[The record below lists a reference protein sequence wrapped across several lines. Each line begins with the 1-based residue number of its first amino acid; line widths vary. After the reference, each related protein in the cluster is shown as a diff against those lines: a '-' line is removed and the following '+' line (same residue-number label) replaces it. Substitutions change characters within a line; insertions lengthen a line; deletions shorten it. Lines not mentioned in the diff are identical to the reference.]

1 MRNWLYFI
9 VGILASVVAW
19 SFSQILL
26 VDFKPI
32 WDNLD
37 WTFFAQVPYLIKFF
51 ILTIFLAVSMVMAE
65 VFFSHPT
72 RLKQGWKVLK
82 WPLIIA
88 IIASILGASLS
99 GIMSFV
105 FKLTGLP
112 AWTIRLIDWL
122 IIGLVIG
129 FAEGIT
135 WFLRTL
141 SKLVL
146 SQTTRGVKNDINKVI
161 NHFVKSILFSLVVS
175 FIVFAFSER
184 IIKQDIL
191 SFILLGS
198 LLGFLLSFTES
209 PNTQF
214 ALKAGYGFERIAGG
228 NTTINNINSKTDK
241 DHGLKFVY
249 VPSKNKSMTI
259 EEGLSIE
266 LPKTGNII
274 IGSDIEQADIIV
286 SDLPHKIAT
295 IETDGRKA
303 TIKNCSNNILK
314 KLPSEIVIKPREAVN
329 NTTPNPYAA
338 AFNNTSNQPENHP
351 PNLDKDSDL
360 DKDSESIDD
369 SNETELYHNTII
381 TLYTKNQDSRKYVRF
396 VFYDRFLDPEA

>member
-1 MRNWLYFI
+1 MRKWLYFI

-32 WDNLD
+32 WDSLN
-37 WTFFAQVPYLIKFF
+37 WTFFAQFPYLIKIF

-82 WPLIIA
+82 LPLIIA
-88 IIASILGASLS
+88 IIASFLGAILS
-99 GIMSFV
+99 GIISFV
-105 FKLTGLP
+105 FKQTGFP

-129 FAEGIT
+129 SAEGIT
-135 WFLRTL
+135 WLLRTL

-146 SQTTRGVKNDINKVI
+146 YKTTKEVENDITKVFS
-161 NHFVKSILFSLVVS
+161 HFVKSIFLSLLAS
-175 FIVFAFSER
+175 FIVFIVSER
-184 IIKQDIL
+184 IIKQDIW

-198 LLGFLLSFTES
+198 MLGFALSVIES

-214 ALKAGYGFERIAGG
+214 ALKAGYGFERIVGG
-228 NTTINNINSKTDK
+228 NTTRNNLNEKTYK
-241 DHGLKFVY
+241 ERGLKLVY
-249 VPSKNKSMTI
+249 VPLRNQPITI

-274 IGSDIEQADIIV
+274 IGSDIEEAHIIV
-286 SDLPHKIAT
+286 SDLPQKIAT
-295 IETDGRKA
+295 IEIKGRTA
-303 TIKNCSNNILK
+303 TIKNFSNNILK
-314 KLPSEIVIKPREAVN
+314 KLPYEIVIKPREAVN
-329 NTTPNPYAA
+329 NTTPNPYAT
-338 AFNNTSNQPENHP
+338 AFNNISNQPENNS
-351 PNLDKDSDL
+351 PNLDKDSD
-360 DKDSESIDD
+360 SIDY

-381 TLYTKNQDSRKYVRF
+381 TLYTKNQNSRKYVRF

>member
-32 WDNLD
+32 WDSLN

-122 IIGLVIG
+122 IIGVMIG
-129 FAEGIT
+129 SAEGMT
-135 WFLRTL
+135 WFLRTW

-146 SQTTRGVKNDINKVI
+146 SQTTRGVKNDINKVR
-161 NHFVKSILFSLVVS
+161 S
-175 FIVFAFSER
+175 
-184 IIKQDIL
+184 Q
-191 SFILLGS
+191 
-198 LLGFLLSFTES
+198 
-209 PNTQF
+209 
-214 ALKAGYGFERIAGG
+214 
-228 NTTINNINSKTDK
+228 
-241 DHGLKFVY
+241 
-249 VPSKNKSMTI
+249 
-259 EEGLSIE
+259 
-266 LPKTGNII
+266 
-274 IGSDIEQADIIV
+274 IGRAHV
-286 SDLPHKIAT
+286 
-295 IETDGRKA
+295 
-303 TIKNCSNNILK
+303 
-314 KLPSEIVIKPREAVN
+314 
-329 NTTPNPYAA
+329 
-338 AFNNTSNQPENHP
+338 
-351 PNLDKDSDL
+351 
-360 DKDSESIDD
+360 
-369 SNETELYHNTII
+369 
-381 TLYTKNQDSRKYVRF
+381 
-396 VFYDRFLDPEA
+396 

>member
-1 MRNWLYFI
+1 MC
-9 VGILASVVAW
+9 
-19 SFSQILL
+19 
-26 VDFKPI
+26 
-32 WDNLD
+32 
-37 WTFFAQVPYLIKFF
+37 
-51 ILTIFLAVSMVMAE
+51 
-65 VFFSHPT
+65 
-72 RLKQGWKVLK
+72 
-82 WPLIIA
+82 
-88 IIASILGASLS
+88 
-99 GIMSFV
+99 
-105 FKLTGLP
+105 
-112 AWTIRLIDWL
+112 IRD
-122 IIGLVIG
+122 
-129 FAEGIT
+129 
-135 WFLRTL
+135 
-141 SKLVL
+141 
-146 SQTTRGVKNDINKVI
+146 
-161 NHFVKSILFSLVVS
+161 
-175 FIVFAFSER
+175 
-184 IIKQDIL
+184 

-295 IETDGRKA
+295 IQTDGRKA